1 MTIDSTHQYLSCTR
15 SPELLRLEPR
25 PELHPQPWPINL
37 ALITSVQ
44 FEGDHSQNVRQLSL
58 RFGTIAAAISCDFML
73 QVSPAVGQCQEA
85 EISQLMATG
94 GMG

>member
-44 FEGDHSQNVRQLSL
+44 FEGDHSQNV
-58 RFGTIAAAISCDFML
+58 
-73 QVSPAVGQCQEA
+73 SPAVGQCQEA